1 MPRTT
6 MPNDWNAE
14 LENIGR
20 QRKYAELLRQQ
31 SMDPLKSETAGGYV
45 VPINPLQ
52 GLAKMLQAY
61 GGRRGEEIATEQSRD
76 LVSRRNKALA
86 ETLRGAFEP
95 VAIPGKEAQMGEM
108 GETVE
113 PAVPA
118 TSRAR
123 TPQEISQALLANPD
137 TMNLG
142 GQMMIKSMASKYPS
156 SLPSNISEWEY
167 YNKLSPNDQSR
178 FLEMKRNPT
187 VMNLGGSMAVRQAG
201 GGIGEQYGVTLKPG
215 ELPSVRRAQAE
226 AAALGKDTGEK
237 KAELSE
243 MEANLPRLETV
254 VTQLSD
260 LGKTAT
266 YTKTGQAQ
274 DVVRRELGMEPR
286 PEAVARKEYIAKVDN
301 EILPL
306 LRLTF
311 GAQFTEREGQSLK
324 ATLGDPNVSPAEKD
338 AVLRSFIDSKRAQIN
353 TKRRGLGASPAGG
366 GMGPTTKTIGGKTYI
381 KQNGQWFEQ

>member
-1 MPRTT
+1 
-6 MPNDWNAE
+6 MPNKMPSDWNVE

-20 QRKYAELLRQQ
+20 QRKYAEMLRQQ
-31 SMDPLKSETAGGYV
+31 SLEPLKSETAGGYV
-45 VPINPLQ
+45 VPIHPLQ
-52 GLAKMLQAY
+52 GMAKLLQAY
-61 GGRRGEEIATEQSRD
+61 GGRRGEEIATEQSKD
-76 LVSRRNKALA
+76 VVSRHNKALA

-95 VAIPGKEAQMGEM
+95 KTE
-108 GETVE
+108 
-113 PAVPA
+113 AVPFRDEA
-118 TSRAR
+118 GEAMGVGTPEGLTGGYKQTPR

-142 GQMMIKSMASKYPS
+142 GQMMIKSMAGKYPS
-156 SLPSNISEWEY
+156 SLPPNISEWEY
-167 YNKLSPNDQSR
+167 YNKLPPKDQTR

-187 VMNLGGSMAVRQAG
+187 VMNIGGAMAVRQAG

-215 ELPSVRRAQAE
+215 ELPSIKGAQAE

-254 VTQLSD
+254 VNQLSD

-266 YTKTGQAQ
+266 YTKSGQAL
-274 DVVRRELGMEPR
+274 DFVRRETGMEPR
-286 PEAVARKEYIAKVDN
+286 PEAIARKEYIAKVDN

-324 ATLGDPNVSPAEKD
+324 VTLGDPNVSPAEKD

-353 TKRRGLGASPAGG
+353 TKRRGLGAPAAPSPGAGG
-366 GMGPTTKTIGGKTYI
+366 KNPAVDVLLEKYK
-381 KQNGQWFEQ
+381 

>member
-1 MPRTT
+1 
-6 MPNDWNAE
+6 MPNQMPSDWNVE

-20 QRKYAELLRQQ
+20 QRKYAEMLRQQ
-31 SMDPLKSETAGGYV
+31 SLEPLKSETAGGYV
-45 VPINPLQ
+45 VPISPFQ

-61 GGRRGEEIATEQSRD
+61 GGRRGEEIATEQSKD
-76 LVSRRNKALA
+76 VVSRRNKALA
-86 ETLRGAFEP
+86 DTIRGAFDP
-95 VAIPGKEAQMGEM
+95 MTTPGKEAQMGEM

-113 PAVPA
+113 PAVA
-118 TSRAR
+118 AISRQR
-123 TPQEISQALLANPD
+123 TPQEISQALLNNPD

-142 GQMMIKSMASKYPS
+142 GQMMIKSMAGKYPS

-167 YNKLSPNDQSR
+167 YNKLPPKDQTR

-187 VMNLGGSMAVRQAG
+187 VMNLGGAMAVRQAG

-215 ELPSVRRAQAE
+215 ELPSIKGAQAE

-254 VTQLSD
+254 VNQLGD

-266 YTKTGQAQ
+266 YTKSGQAY
-274 DVVRRELGMEPR
+274 DFVRRETGMQPR
-286 PEAVARKEYIAKVDN
+286 PEAIARKEYIAKVDN

-324 ATLGDPNVSPAEKD
+324 VTLGDPNVASAEKD

-353 TKRRGLGASPAGG
+353 TKRRGLGVPAAPSPGAGG
-366 GMGPTTKTIGGKTYI
+366 KNPAVDALLEKYK
-381 KQNGQWFEQ
+381 